1 MNEWAEFLRR
11 GFDSLLTQSANLLP
25 RLLVAVAL
33 VLAGVALAFV
43 VQALVRGILRRAGLD
58 RVADRTGV
66 GQFLHG
72 LGYVNPASHLAGFAV
87 FWTVFALFLLS
98 SADAFGLPGVSSL
111 IAGLISR
118 LPAFALAALLILVGF
133 AFARRA
139 RRLVEELAD
148 RSRLLS
154 ARPLGAAAYYL
165 VAALS
170 IVIALGG
177 LGIDFTIVIGVVLVI
192 LASVGFGLALSV
204 GLGSRDVARNTIDGI
219 YARRQ
224 VRTGDR
230 IRVGDVQG
238 EVTGAGDVSITL
250 SDGQKTWL
258 VPYEQ
263 LLRSVVEVVER
274 ASDD

>member
-1 MNEWAEFLRR
+1 MSDWTEFLRH
-11 GFDSLLTQSANLLP
+11 GFESLLAQSATLLP
-25 RLLVAVAL
+25 RLLVAVLL
-33 VLAGVALAFV
+33 VLLGIVLAFA
-43 VQALVRGILRRAGLD
+43 VQALVRGLLRRAGLD
-58 RVADRTGV
+58 RLAEQTGV
-66 GQFLHG
+66 GQFLQG
-72 LGYVNPASHLAGFAV
+72 LGYENPASHLAAFAV
-87 FWTVFALFLLS
+87 FWAVFAVFLLS
-98 SADAFGLPGVSSL
+98 SADAFGLAGVSSL
-111 IAGLISR
+111 IAGLIVR
-118 LPAFALAALLILVGF
+118 LPALALAALLILVGF

-139 RRLVEELAD
+139 RHLVEELAD

-177 LGIDFTIVIGVVLVI
+177 LGIDFAIVNGVVIVI

-238 EVTGAGDVSITL
+238 EVTAAGDVSVTL
-250 SDGQKTWL
+250 SDGGKSWL
-258 VPYEQ
+258 VPYER
-263 LLRSVVEVVER
+263 LLSSVVEIVER
-274 ASDD
+274 SSED